1 MKKRTRWIVWVLLL
15 AAFVAYKVTVSP
27 TDAEL
32 YEKLEKQSGETQP
45 SGDVRTSR
53 DPSSAG

>member
-1 MKKRTRWIVWVLLL
+1 MKKSTRWIVWVLLL

-32 YEKLEKQSGETQP
+32 YERLEKQSVETQP
-45 SGDVRTSR
+45 SGDVRTPR